1 MENEKKRQIE
11 TFPENYN
18 NLLANIMF
26 YRQHPVVNEVLLDY
40 AISQTL
46 IKRTD
51 TSLHVTSPLE
61 VEKGFLF
68 NMISYHYILY
78 IPSLSWFDHRL
89 ATSSLRRM
97 RQLRGGRT
105 TTFVFGRVRTISIM
119 NISGKPSTMQIK
131 DGFTLKKLSSLSSCR
146 SLTHSPKITPS
157 YWLLHSCFILYC
169 LLTQSE
175 LVIKQF
181 SIEHSRTF

>member
-68 NMISYHYILY
+68 NMISYYYILY

-97 RQLRGGRT
+97 RQLRGG
-105 TTFVFGRVRTISIM
+105 
-119 NISGKPSTMQIK
+119 K
-131 DGFTLKKLSSLSSCR
+131 DYDLRIRKG
-146 SLTHSPKITPS
+146 S
-157 YWLLHSCFILYC
+157 YYLHN
-169 LLTQSE
+169 
-175 LVIKQF
+175 
-181 SIEHSRTF
+181 EHFREAFNYANKRWIYFKENV